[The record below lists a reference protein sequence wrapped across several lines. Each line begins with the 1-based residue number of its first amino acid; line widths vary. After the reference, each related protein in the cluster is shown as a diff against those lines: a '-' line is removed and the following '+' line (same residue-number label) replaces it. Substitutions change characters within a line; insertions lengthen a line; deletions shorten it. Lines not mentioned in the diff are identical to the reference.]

1 MSCNNEGDSRN
12 LTSVPCNQCRL
23 HRFMICE
30 KWLNCAVLPHEH
42 RNDLFVSDNE
52 EIRDIGMFIK
62 DDSIIQTLSGKSY
75 GHKSEKASVYAH
87 FYSLKQVS
95 KLFISRDIDDFA
107 YGNFSYRGPLSN
119 GSPAACT
126 QNIFQTKI
134 IVAIYRLVWL
144 SSASWASHHV
154 YRPTGPTWTKQR

>member
-1 MSCNNEGDSRN
+1 
-12 LTSVPCNQCRL
+12 
-23 HRFMICE
+23 MICE

-75 GHKSEKASVYAH
+75 GHKSEKASIYAH

-107 YGNFSYRGPLSN
+107 SGDFSYLGPFIYLISGHKITLLPKLENTLVYLSIHKQSKN
-119 GSPAACT
+119 SIYQLWNCYDKGSVATATPPLVHNV
-126 QNIFQTKI
+126 NIKCYVGHFNQCFAYK
-134 IVAIYRLVWL
+134 VL
-144 SSASWASHHV
+144 
-154 YRPTGPTWTKQR
+154 

>member
-1 MSCNNEGDSRN
+1 M
-12 LTSVPCNQCRL
+12 
-23 HRFMICE
+23 
-30 KWLNCAVLPHEH
+30 LPHEH

-107 YGNFSYRGPLSN
+107 YGNFSYRGPLL
-119 GSPAACT
+119 GC
-126 QNIFQTKI
+126 QDLQLIF
-134 IVAIYRLVWL
+134 
-144 SSASWASHHV
+144 
-154 YRPTGPTWTKQR
+154 

>member
-1 MSCNNEGDSRN
+1 
-12 LTSVPCNQCRL
+12 
-23 HRFMICE
+23 MICE

-75 GHKSEKASVYAH
+75 GHKSEKASIYAH

-107 YGNFSYRGPLSN
+107 SGDFSYLGPL
-119 GSPAACT
+119 
-126 QNIFQTKI
+126 I
-134 IVAIYRLVWL
+134 ILSTLLWSYKKV
-144 SSASWASHHV
+144 SSAFCQLGAIKKCHHHFV
-154 YRPTGPTWTKQR
+154 NFEALKSVNIILSTLKL

>member
-1 MSCNNEGDSRN
+1 M
-12 LTSVPCNQCRL
+12 
-23 HRFMICE
+23 
-30 KWLNCAVLPHEH
+30 LPHEH

-75 GHKSEKASVYAH
+75 GHKSEKASIYAH

-107 YGNFSYRGPLSN
+107 SGDFSYLGPLLQKIWSRIDY
-119 GSPAACT
+119 GYKQGMVQSSVVFSHDPFP
-126 QNIFQTKI
+126 QNF
-134 IVAIYRLVWL
+134 
-144 SSASWASHHV
+144 
-154 YRPTGPTWTKQR
+154 

>member
-1 MSCNNEGDSRN
+1 M
-12 LTSVPCNQCRL
+12 
-23 HRFMICE
+23 
-30 KWLNCAVLPHEH
+30 LPHEH

-75 GHKSEKASVYAH
+75 GHKSEKASIYAH

-107 YGNFSYRGPLSN
+107 SGDFSYLGPFEHLS
-119 GSPAACT
+119 
-126 QNIFQTKI
+126 QTKQKKFKPQF
-134 IVAIYRLVWL
+134 AL
-144 SSASWASHHV
+144 S
-154 YRPTGPTWTKQR
+154 TNFKCK

>member
-1 MSCNNEGDSRN
+1 M
-12 LTSVPCNQCRL
+12 
-23 HRFMICE
+23 
-30 KWLNCAVLPHEH
+30 LPHEH

-75 GHKSEKASVYAH
+75 GHKSEKASIYAH

-107 YGNFSYRGPLSN
+107 SGDFSYLGPFIFNFNLKYWMVFLS
-119 GSPAACT
+119 
-126 QNIFQTKI
+126 
-134 IVAIYRLVWL
+134 
-144 SSASWASHHV
+144 
-154 YRPTGPTWTKQR
+154 

>member
-1 MSCNNEGDSRN
+1 M
-12 LTSVPCNQCRL
+12 
-23 HRFMICE
+23 
-30 KWLNCAVLPHEH
+30 LPHEH

-75 GHKSEKASVYAH
+75 GHKSEKASIYAH

-107 YGNFSYRGPLSN
+107 SGDFSYLGPLLWFLFFHEFLS
-119 GSPAACT
+119 T
-126 QNIFQTKI
+126 LYQI
-134 IVAIYRLVWL
+134 LVER
-144 SSASWASHHV
+144 V
-154 YRPTGPTWTKQR
+154 TGLKFSFLESQH

>member
-1 MSCNNEGDSRN
+1 
-12 LTSVPCNQCRL
+12 
-23 HRFMICE
+23 MICE

-75 GHKSEKASVYAH
+75 GHKSEKASIYAH

-107 YGNFSYRGPLSN
+107 SGNFSYRGPFNHQLWSILSYIPE
-119 GSPAACT
+119 SM
-126 QNIFQTKI
+126 
-134 IVAIYRLVWL
+134 
-144 SSASWASHHV
+144 
-154 YRPTGPTWTKQR
+154 